1 MVTPTAPKPIVS
13 TTTSPSI
20 PTTVL
25 PPLPL
30 PVNHAGLP
38 LAYGSASRA
47 NLLALYASALRAT
60 AHTPKEYLTVTGST
74 VMLEQDMADKG
85 KGKGKEEEQ
94 KQEEQG
100 NNVIQQSDYD
110 LSTIFVLD
118 GGKRFHDFV
127 VQDGYLTFVATYN
140 DKDTFD
146 EVSRPMRV
154 VLDPHPSVV
163 EEQKGKTWTLLSPV
177 PQGVIDVAT
186 QYLKWRKTS

>member
-1 MVTPTAPKPIVS
+1 
-13 TTTSPSI
+13 
-20 PTTVL
+20 L

-30 PVNHAGLP
+30 PTNHAGPP

-74 VMLEQDMADKG
+74 LLLEQEQDMADKG
-85 KGKGKEEEQ
+85 KEEGKGKEEENQ
-94 KQEEQG
+94 

-186 QYLKWRKTS
+186 QYLKWRKAS

>member
-1 MVTPTAPKPIVS
+1 MVRPTAPTSNVS
-13 TTTSPSI
+13 TTTIPPT

-30 PVNHAGLP
+30 PTNHAGPP

-74 VMLEQDMADKG
+74 VMLEQDMTETG
-85 KGKGKEEEQ
+85 KDEETGKAKGKEQ
-94 KQEEQG
+94 

-186 QYLKWRKTS
+186 QYLKWRKAS